1 MDSRHKMGGNR
12 GDIALYLTHIFRTR
26 SLNDIAA
33 QAGLSHTMVSR
44 VEKRERMPTIDTL
57 LRMAAAL
64 EIDLG
69 KFLARALK
77 D

>member
-1 MDSRHKMGGNR
+1 
-12 GDIALYLTHIFRTR
+12 
-26 SLNDIAA
+26 
-33 QAGLSHTMVSR
+33 MVSR